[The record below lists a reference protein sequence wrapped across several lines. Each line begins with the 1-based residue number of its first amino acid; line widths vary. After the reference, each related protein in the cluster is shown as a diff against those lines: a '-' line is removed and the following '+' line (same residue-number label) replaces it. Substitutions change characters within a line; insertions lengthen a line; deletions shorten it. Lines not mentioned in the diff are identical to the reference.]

1 MAKVAP
7 NPAQLAARLVAR
19 FGHPDDMA
27 AALAEDVTWWESP
40 SAPAEIMAS
49 VSTGRDTVRGNMQRV
64 FSLIYNG
71 STVNTTVHHAI
82 SQENMAA
89 VRFTMAAEFPNG
101 APYENEYTVWVEIR
115 DGEIVKVWEYV
126 DAAWTLA
133 QMQSAGMELPSLD

>member
-7 NPAQLAARLVAR
+7 NPAQLAAHLVAR

-82 SQENMAA
+82 S
-89 VRFTMAAEFPNG
+89 
-101 APYENEYTVWVEIR
+101 
-115 DGEIVKVWEYV
+115 
-126 DAAWTLA
+126 
-133 QMQSAGMELPSLD
+133 

>member
-1 MAKVAP
+1 MTQSTST
-7 NPAQLAARLVAR
+7 PAQLAARLVTT
-19 FGHPDDMA
+19 FGDPDDMA

-40 SAPAEIMAS
+40 SAPPEIMAS

-82 SQENMAA
+82 SQENMGV
-89 VRFTMAAEFPNG
+89 VRFTMTADFPNG
-101 APYENEYTVWVEIR
+101 ADYENEYTVWVEIR

-133 QMQSAGMELPSLD
+133 QMQSAGIELPSLG